1 MSNFDFLQDCYPSLY
16 QKLIKAESR
25 VFTEP
30 MSAAHYTR
38 LALEETVYIIYKEEQ
53 IPMPYDTGLASLMR
67 EEEFKQIIRSDF
79 NEGLY
84 IVRKTGNAGSHY
96 GTKVKGQD
104 ALISIQYLYDFLK
117 WFANLYADR
126 APILPGAFDKSLIP
140 KVGAEARRI
149 NVIQEEAKRQQKA
162 MQAQI
167 EALQR
172 MLEEKEELAKRSEA
186 ALFDFKLEQETNRKQ
201 LEEKKAS
208 RKPEKLPKQ
217 FTESETRTHLID
229 LALREAGWDNLQV
242 GREIEYP
249 VTGMPISKSNPQG
262 NGYADYVLWDD
273 NGLPLAII
281 EAKRTAYN
289 PDKGRHQAF
298 LYANA
303 IEAMHGQRPVIFFT
317 NGYRTF
323 IWDDTFYSLPRR
335 VHGFYTKDELQWTI
349 QKRYT
354 RKDIRKT
361 EINKNITGRPYQIE
375 GIQRVAEAFVTDA
388 AEKSP
393 VLTAASVRGAKRH
406 ALMVMATGS
415 GKTRVSASIVDILF
429 KNNWIKRVL
438 FLADR
443 NALVTQAKN
452 AYAEHLP
459 ELSSVDLTREK
470 ENNTTRLVFST
481 YQSVINKIDREKLDD
496 RRFYGIGHFDL
507 IIVDEAHRSIYNK
520 FGIIFEYFDS
530 LLLGLTATPKREI
543 DHNTFELF
551 ECSDGNPTFSYELHD
566 AVQNKYLVP
575 YKNINLS
582 TSFLREGI
590 KYKELTEKEKE
601 KYEEEFRDDA
611 TGVFPEHIKNS
622 ALNRW
627 LFNRDTIYKILD
639 SLLEYGLKIEG
650 GDKIGRTIIFA
661 VNQHH
666 ADFILK
672 CFEERYHHFPSGF
685 MAVVHNQKSHSDSII
700 LSFCDHHKE
709 NLPQIAVSVDMM
721 DTGIDAPR
729 VLNLVFFKPVRSY
742 AKFWQMIGRGTRLC
756 PDIFGVGHD
765 KEYFLIFDVCGNFE
779 FFDEVKNG
787 IEGRVAK
794 PITQQIFTTRLS
806 VARLLEDMGAGD
818 EKDLSGKYLDQLHGS
833 IQGLDKSRF
842 DVKMKQEYVDEFK
855 DRGRWDRLD
864 EQSVHIIERQL
875 SALPAPEYIDEKARR
890 FDLMMLKLMQANL
903 LMSGSEKRYHENIMK
918 IADAL
923 SKKYSIPQVLQSKEL
938 IETLRDPQYYKGLRG
953 RKIEEIREE
962 IRELVQYLEE
972 AGREIITTNFED
984 NLIEDPIRDYSA
996 PSVTNELYKKQV
1008 ERFIRENKQHMTISK
1023 LNTNQPITDLEIKEL
1038 QRILFDGGDRG
1049 TFDKYKEVYGDQPL
1063 GRFIRSIVG
1072 LDISAAQSAF
1082 AEFLQSGNLNADQIK
1097 FLDNIIQHLNRN
1109 GTIDKTLLFEPPFTE
1124 SSDQGLLGVFDDSQ
1138 AVKIINLLDGIN
1150 KNADV
1155 G

>member
-1 MSNFDFLQDCYPSLY
+1 MSNFDFLQDCYKSLY
-16 QKLIKAESR
+16 QKMVKAESR

-30 MSAAHYTR
+30 TSAAHYTR
-38 LALEETVYIIYKEEQ
+38 LALEETVYLIYKEEQ
-53 IPMPYDTGLASLMR
+53 ISIPYDTGLASLMR
-67 EEEFKQIIRSDF
+67 EEKFREVIRSDF

-96 GTKVKGQD
+96 GTKVKGRD
-104 ALISIQYLYDFLK
+104 ALISIQYLFDFLK
-117 WFANLYADR
+117 WFANLYAER
-126 APILPGAFDKSLIP
+126 EPILPGAFDKSMIP

-149 NVIQEEAKRQQKA
+149 KVIQEEAKRQQES

-167 EALQR
+167 EALQK
-172 MLEEKEELAKRSEA
+172 MLAEKEELGRRSEE
-186 ALFDFKLEQETNRKQ
+186 ALIGFKLDQETNRKKLQ
-201 LEEKKAS
+201 ERKAN
-208 RKPEKLPKQ
+208 RKSQKLPKE
-217 FTESETRTHLID
+217 FTESETRLHLID
-229 LALREAGWDNLQV
+229 LALREAGWDQLQV

-249 VTGMPISKSNPQG
+249 VVGMPISKSNPQG
-262 NGYADYVLWDD
+262 KGYADYVLWDD

-303 IEAMHGQRPVIFFT
+303 IEAMHGQRPIIFFT

-335 VHGFYTKDELQWTI
+335 VYGFYSKEELQWNI
-349 QKRYT
+349 QKRNS
-354 RKDIRKT
+354 RNDIRKT
-361 EINKNITGRPYQIE
+361 DINKNITGRPYQIE
-375 GIQRVAEAFVTDA
+375 GIQRVSEAMA
-388 AEKSP
+388 ADEATIGT
-393 VLTAASVRGAKRH
+393 LRGAKRH

-415 GKTRVSASIVDILF
+415 GKTRVSASIADILF
-429 KNNWIKRVL
+429 RNNWIKRVL

-481 YQSVINKIDREKLDD
+481 YQSVINKIDREKQDD

-507 IIVDEAHRSIYNK
+507 IIVDEAHRSVYNK
-520 FGIIFEYFDS
+520 YGVIFEYFDS
-530 LLLGLTATPKREI
+530 LLLGLTATPKRQI
-543 DHNTFELF
+543 DHNTFDLF
-551 ECSDGNPTFSYELHD
+551 ECSDGNPTFSYELDD

-590 KYKELTEKEKE
+590 KYNELTDHEKEKF
-601 KYEEEFRDDA
+601 EEEFRDDA

-627 LFNRDTIYKILD
+627 LFNKDTINKILD
-639 SLLEYGLKIEG
+639 SLLEQGLKIES

-666 ADFILK
+666 ADFIQK
-672 CFEERYHHFPSGF
+672 CFEERYRHFPSGF
-685 MAVVHNQKSHSDSII
+685 IAVVHNQKSHSDSII

-756 PDIFGVGHD
+756 PNIYGVGKD

-779 FFDEVKNG
+779 FFDEVKHG
-787 IEGRVAK
+787 IESRSAK

-806 VARLLEDMGAGD
+806 VARLLDEMGTED
-818 EKDLSGKYLDQLHGS
+818 EKELSSKYLDHLHGTV
-833 IQGLDKSRF
+833 QGLDKTRF
-842 DVKMKQEYVDEFK
+842 DVKMKREYVDEFK

-875 SALPAPEYIDEKARR
+875 STLPLPEYIDEKARR
-890 FDLMMLKLMQANL
+890 FDLMMLKLIQANI
-903 LMSGSEKRYHENIMK
+903 LMSGSEKRYQENIMK
-918 IADAL
+918 IADSL
-923 SKKYSIPQVLQSKEL
+923 SKKYSIPQVLKSKEL

-972 AGREIITTNFED
+972 EGREIISTNFED
-984 NLIEDPIRDYSA
+984 ILIEEPGRDYIT
-996 PSVTNELYKKQV
+996 PSMTNDLYKRQV
-1008 ERFIRENKQHMTISK
+1008 ERFIRENKTHMTISK
-1023 LNTNQPITDLEIKEL
+1023 LNTNQPITNTEIEEL
-1038 QRILFDGGDRG
+1038 QRILFDGGERG
-1049 TFDKYKEVYGDQPL
+1049 TYDKYKEVYGDQPL

-1124 SSDQGLLGVFDDSQ
+1124 SSDQGLLGIFDDSQ
-1138 AVKIINLLDGIN
+1138 AVKIIRLLDAIN
-1150 KNADV
+1150 ENADV

>member
-1 MSNFDFLQDCYPSLY
+1 MSNFDFLRDCYPSLY
-16 QKLIKAESR
+16 QKMVKAESR

-38 LALEETVYIIYKEEQ
+38 LALEEVVHVIYREEQ
-53 IPMPYDTGLASLMR
+53 IPMPFDTGLASLMR
-67 EEEFKQIIRSDF
+67 EEAFREVIRSDF

-96 GTKVKGQD
+96 GAKVRGQD
-104 ALISIQYLYDFLK
+104 ALISIQYLFDFLK

-126 APILPGAFDKSLIP
+126 EPLLPGAFDKGLIP
-140 KVGAEARRI
+140 KVGAEARQI
-149 NVIQEEAKRQQKA
+149 STIQEEAKRQQEA
-162 MQAQI
+162 LQAKI
-167 EALQR
+167 EALQKK
-172 MLEEKEELAKRSEA
+172 LAEKEELAKRSDT
-186 ALFDFKLEQETNRKQ
+186 ALIDYKLERERNRQE
-201 LEEKKAS
+201 LEHKKAT
-208 RKPEKLPKQ
+208 RKTEKLPKQ

-229 LALREAGWDNLQV
+229 LALREAGWDHLQP

-249 VTGMPISKSNPQG
+249 VTGMPISKNTPQG
-262 NGYADYVLWDD
+262 HGYADYVLWDD
-273 NGLPLAII
+273 NGLPLAVI
-281 EAKRTAYN
+281 EAKRTANN
-289 PDKGRHQAF
+289 PDQGRHQAS

-349 QKRYT
+349 QKRNT
-354 RKDIRKT
+354 RKDIRMT
-361 EINKNITGRPYQIE
+361 EINKSITGRPYQLE

-452 AYAEHLP
+452 AFAEHLP
-459 ELSSVDLTREK
+459 DLSSVDLTREK

-481 YQSVINKIDREKLDD
+481 YQSIINKIDREKLDD

-507 IIVDEAHRSIYNK
+507 IIIDEAHRSVYNK
-520 FGIIFEYFDS
+520 FGVIFEYFDS

-551 ECSDGNPTFSYELHD
+551 ECSDGNPTFSYELDD
-566 AVQNKYLVP
+566 AVRNKYLVP

-582 TSFLREGI
+582 TNFLREGI
-590 KYKELTEKEKE
+590 RYKDLTEKEKE
-601 KYEEEFRDDA
+601 RYEAEFRDNA
-611 TGVFPEHIKNS
+611 TGDFPEHIKNS

-627 LFNRDTIYKILD
+627 LFNKDTIHKILD
-639 SLLEYGLKIEG
+639 SLLEYGLRIEG

-666 ADFILK
+666 ADFILH
-672 CFEERYHHFPSGF
+672 CFEERYHHYPAGY

-756 PDIFGVGHD
+756 PDIFGVGKD

-779 FFDEVKNG
+779 FFDEVKHG
-787 IEGRVAK
+787 MEARAARSV
-794 PITQQIFTTRLS
+794 TQQIFITRLS
-806 VARLLEDMGAGD
+806 VARLLAEMGAEE
-818 EKDLSGKYLDQLHGS
+818 EKKLAGKYLDQLHGS

-842 DVKMKQEYVDEFK
+842 DVKMKRKYVDEFN
-855 DRGRWDRLD
+855 DRSRWDRLD
-864 EQSVHIIERQL
+864 EQSIHVIERHL
-875 SALPAPEYIDEKARR
+875 SLLPAPEYIDEKARR

-903 LMSGSEKRYHENIMK
+903 LMSGSENRYHENIMK

-972 AGREIITTNFED
+972 EGREIITTDFED
-984 NLIEDPIRDYSA
+984 NLIRDPVIDYVSPPA
-996 PSVTNELYKKQV
+996 SNELYKKQV
-1008 ERFIRENKQHMTISK
+1008 ERFIRENKHHITISK
-1023 LNTNQPITDLEIKEL
+1023 LNTNQPITDYEIQEL
-1038 QRILFDGGDRG
+1038 QRILFDGSDRG
-1049 TFDKYKEVYGDQPL
+1049 TYEKFKEVYGDQPL

-1072 LDISAAQSAF
+1072 LDIGAAQTAF
-1082 AEFLQSGNLNADQIK
+1082 SEFLQSGNLKADQIK

-1138 AVKIINLLDGIN
+1138 AVRIISLLDGIN
-1150 KNADV
+1150 KNAEV